1 MVSQFTYVQ
10 ISPREYQTQNE
21 YIQEMVKRLEE
32 AYPLLRK
39 LHNGSEQNDSLKLYQ
54 PCNKKKSQAPGYVV
68 VQVARNHYKEMDG
81 IPETPDNSDV
91 KIKIKKKKLL

>member
-21 YIQEMVKRLEE
+21 YIQEMVKGLEE

-39 LHNGSEQNDSLKLYQ
+39 LQMAVNRTT
-54 PCNKKKSQAPGYVV
+54 V
-68 VQVARNHYKEMDG
+68 
-81 IPETPDNSDV
+81 
-91 KIKIKKKKLL
+91 